1 MKALKKLGVIIMSLA
16 LTVSLMPLSG
26 MAVLADEA
34 DNETPA
40 ATTEAETEKPTEKE
54 KPTEPK
60 KTEPETKKEPAKEEP
75 EQPKETEAAE
85 TTEAPAVTE
94 ETKEQEGSK
103 ATEAP
108 AETEK
113 SDAGQPKETEADKA
127 PAETETGEAGQPKET
142 EADKAPAEADKGDAE
157 EPKAKDPDETIKQ
170 GAKSEFAYAEILGNN
185 LTWSAVENAESY
197 TVFVTDYEHPIDVD
211 DLEDEEYYGYVDFD
225 EDDEREISLDRLINR
240 SIKEGAIRK
249 SKKNK
254 YKVYLV
260 AYLEYDN
267 PLEEVEFTYN
277 FKTNAT
283 KIKVGKITPTFS
295 GGMMKWKAVKGAV
308 HYDIELND
316 GGMGHDFYKDYV
328 TGTAYYLDS
337 KIDELIQDHKIF
349 KHRFYRVVITAIDDD
364 GTEIATGMK
373 DYTYDSPA
381 TPYGFVRT
389 ISCSFSGDNL
399 NLTWA
404 SWAKGYKLRVIADNQ
419 DYMFDWLAKN
429 ATQPYNLR
437 EIVKQLV
444 EYYELTESCNY
455 NFELYAYDSGDNYVA
470 MTKYSSWHYK
480 DANTLSVSGKTA
492 KVKYKK
498 AKKKNQ
504 NLSIFKVVS
513 FANGGIGTRSYSKVS
528 GNKKITINKS
538 TGKVTVKKKI
548 KKGTYKVTIWVKS
561 SGDNTHIRTQKK
573 VTFKIKVK

>member
-1 MKALKKLGVIIMSLA
+1 MKALKKLSVIVMSLA
-16 LTVSLMPLSG
+16 VTISLLPISG
-26 MAVLADEA
+26 MSTLADEA
-34 DNETPA
+34 DNDTPA
-40 ATTEAETEKPTEKE
+40 VTAGEESDEPKETQKPA
-54 KPTEPK
+54 EPK
-60 KTEPETKKEPAKEEP
+60 KTEPETQKETEKEEP
-75 EQPKETEAAE
+75 EEPKETEA
-85 TTEAPAVTE
+85 TEAPAVPD
-94 ETKEQEGSK
+94 ETKEQEESK

-108 AETEK
+108 VETGK
-113 SDAGQPKETEADKA
+113 GDADQSKETEADKA
-127 PAETETGEAGQPKET
+127 PAET
-142 EADKAPAEADKGDAE
+142 DKGDAE

-197 TVFVTDYEHPIDVD
+197 TVFVTDYEHPIDVND
-211 DLEDEEYYGYVDFD
+211 IEEEENYGYVDFD

-254 YKVYLV
+254 YRIYLV

-295 GGMMKWKAVKGAV
+295 GGMMKWKAVKGAE
-308 HYDIELND
+308 HYDIEIND

-337 KIDELIQDHKIF
+337 KIDDLIQDHKIF
-349 KHRFYRVVITAIDDD
+349 KHRFYKVVITAIDED

-381 TPYGFVRT
+381 TPNGFAKT

-399 NLTWA
+399 SLTWA

-470 MTKYSSWHYK
+470 MTKSGPWHYK
-480 DANTLSVSGKTA
+480 DANTLSASGKTA

-504 NLSIFKVVS
+504 TLSIFKVVS
-513 FANGGIGTRSYSKVS
+513 FADGGIGTRSYSKVS

-561 SGDNTHIRTQKK
+561 SGDATHIRTQKK

>member
-1 MKALKKLGVIIMSLA
+1 MKALKKLSVIVMSLV

-26 MAVLADEA
+26 LTTLADEA
-34 DNETPA
+34 DNETTA
-40 ATTEAETEKPTEKE
+40 ATSEAETEKQKETEK
-54 KPTEPK
+54 PAEPSK
-60 KTEPETKKEPAKEEP
+60 AEPEAKKEPAKEET
-75 EQPKETEAAE
+75 EKPKETEA
-85 TTEAPAVTE
+85 TEATE
-94 ETKEQEGSK
+94 VPDETKEQEESK

-108 AETEK
+108 AETEGDK
-113 SDAGQPKETEADKA
+113 TPAETENSDAGQPKETEADKA
-127 PAETETGEAGQPKET
+127 PAET
-142 EADKAPAEADKGDAE
+142 DKGDTK
-157 EPKAKDPDETIKQ
+157 EPKAKNPDETVKQ
-170 GAKSEFAYAEILGNN
+170 GAKSEFAYAEILGHN

-197 TVFVTDYEHPIDVD
+197 TVFVTDYEHPIDVN
-211 DLEDEEYYGYVDFD
+211 DLEDEEGYGYVDFD
-225 EDDEREISLDRLINR
+225 EDEEREISLDRLINR
-240 SIKEGAIRK
+240 SIKEGTIKK

-254 YKVYLV
+254 YRIYLV

-267 PLEEVEFTYN
+267 PLEEAEFVYN
-277 FKTNAT
+277 FKTSAT
-283 KIKVGKITPTFS
+283 KIKVGKITPTIS
-295 GGMMKWKAVKGAV
+295 GGMMNWKAVKGAV

-349 KHRFYRVVITAIDDD
+349 KHRFYRIVITAIDDD
-364 GTEIATGMK
+364 GTEIATGSK

-381 TPYGFVRT
+381 TPYGFIKT

-399 NLTWA
+399 SITWA
-404 SWAKGYKLRVIADNQ
+404 SWAKGYKIRVIADNQ
-419 DYMFDWLAKN
+419 DYMFDWFSKN
-429 ATQPYNLR
+429 ETQPYNLR
-437 EIVKQLV
+437 KIVKH
-444 EYYELTESCNY
+444 LTEDYDLKESCYY

-470 MTKYSSWHYK
+470 MTKSGPWFYK
-480 DANTLSVSGKTA
+480 DANSLSASGKTA

-504 NLSIFKVVS
+504 TLSIFKVVS
-513 FANGGIGTRSYSKVS
+513 FADGGIGTRSYSKVS

-561 SGDNTHIRTQKK
+561 SGDDTHIRTSQK